1 MRRKGFYVLA
11 LVAMLGAAAGCGTD
25 AEDTPGKVQ
34 EGQVTEA
41 LQPTEEPSA
50 TATPE
55 PTATPAPTATPIPK
69 NYMEKNGIRVL
80 GAGCH
85 EYKGFAYRELDE
97 RERPILETV
106 TCEGIFEVEE
116 EDNGDGTKTITAK
129 VYSVPYVYE
138 DGAWC
143 YATVAGFVD
152 VKTGKS
158 FIPYDLD
165 YDHKTYLRQEDKN
178 YEITVRQEQELVSV
192 TNPYF
197 VETYTVICP
206 SDYEDA
212 GFYLTGYTCNPETYK
227 ELPGNWKLLQF
238 VKHGTSELVVFS
250 VKEGLATMPT
260 DALQERIVRGSATAA
275 ENYFEVNG
283 LTTRGE
289 GKTTYRGTEYTCE
302 GKLEDYYEDDLVIE
316 TKDVEIEFQRTEEL
330 LDDGRKLIRGSF
342 IYPADIVT
350 EEFEKGVSSI
360 SGIVDKKTGLCYY
373 PFVGFLAEPVVL
385 ECDGEE
391 IAMMIA
397 AEDSFTEDN
406 RRIRT
411 YVITCPQDYEDPVF
425 FITGNYQDKELRE
438 KRLGTWLPISEVEHG
453 ESDLV
458 FFE

>member
-25 AEDTPGKVQ
+25 AEDTLGKVQ

-55 PTATPAPTATPIPK
+55 PTATPAPTATPVPK

-85 EYKGFAYRELDE
+85 EYKGFIWTEVDE
-97 RERPILETV
+97 RDRPILETA

-129 VYSVPYVYE
+129 VYSVPYEYE

-143 YATVAGFVD
+143 YATFSGFVD
-152 VKTGKS
+152 LKTGKS

-165 YDHKTYLRQEDKN
+165 YEHKTYLRQEDKN
-178 YEITVRQEQELVSV
+178 FEITVKLEQEPASV
-192 TNPYF
+192 TNPYKT
-197 VETYTVICP
+197 ETYTVVCP
-206 SDYEDA
+206 SEYEDA
-212 GFYLTGYTCNPETYK
+212 GFYLTGHTANPEAFA

-238 VKHGTSELVVFS
+238 VKHGTSEMVVFS

-260 DALQERIVRGSATAA
+260 DALQERIARGSAMTT
-275 ENYFEVNG
+275 ENYFEANG
-283 LTTRGE
+283 LTARGE

-330 LDDGRKLIRGSF
+330 LDDGRKQIRGSF

-360 SGIVDKKTGLCYY
+360 SGIVDKKTGLCYS
-373 PFVGFLAEPVVL
+373 PFAAFLAEPVVL
-385 ECDGEE
+385 ECNGEE
-391 IAMMIA
+391 ITMMIA
-397 AEDSFTEDN
+397 DEGSFTEDN
-406 RRIRT
+406 RGIRT
-411 YVITCPQDYEDPVF
+411 YVITCPQDYDDVAF
-425 FITGNYQDKELRE
+425 FITGNYRNEELR

-453 ESDLV
+453 ESDMV